1 MKKKSLY
8 INIFFQK
15 TPNFWKAT
23 RVSAA
28 SYIERKGINKG
39 RSSQKKS
46 DREKK
51 EVRKKNKKNKK
62 KSCNVIRR
70 YTQWMERKKKEA
82 FGEKKISFIHRRCC
96 RRIFSSE
103 HHIPVQE
110 SRRSSSLIIG
120 EMKAPWTA
128 LHHSTVHT
136 QVGYIIFQL

>member
-1 MKKKSLY
+1 MILVMHGGKEPTLEMKKKSLY

-51 EVRKKNKKNKK
+51 EVRKKKKKKNKK

-82 FGEKKISFIHRRCC
+82 LGEKE
-96 RRIFSSE
+96 IFFY
-103 HHIPVQE
+103 P
-110 SRRSSSLIIG
+110 SSLLSSYLL
-120 EMKAPWTA
+120 ERTSYTCARE
-128 LHHSTVHT
+128 
-136 QVGYIIFQL
+136 